1 MAVSLQEIVFL
12 FTVSGH
18 RRCGCG
24 GAPGSGRFLTVSQ
37 ALPARR
43 DASPGFLSLLVS
55 TSGRAPFVSRS
66 SICIQ
71 LQIEEVEAGPSPAP
85 ECAAAPAAAPARF
98 QTRVGSIVTHVC
110 PVRPRRSCTR
120 WTEFHYNTAA
130 AAAGRHFCGSAA
142 AAADQ

>member
-12 FTVSGH
+12 FTVSGL
-18 RRCGCG
+18 RPCGCG

-37 ALPARR
+37 AQPARR

-71 LQIEEVEAGPSPAP
+71 LQIEEVEAAPSPAP
-85 ECAAAPAAAPARF
+85 ERAAAPARF
-98 QTRVGSIVTHVC
+98 QTGSIGAHVC
-110 PVRPRRSCTR
+110 PIRPRRSCAR
-120 WTEFHYNTAA
+120 WTEFHHNAA
-130 AAAGRHFCGSAA
+130 ATAAGRRFCCSAA